1 VSAPGV
7 RAGDLLSVQG
17 LTVRFHRRRGAV
29 TAVDG
34 VSFSLRAGET
44 LGLVGESG
52 AGKSTVAFAI
62 VRLIDPPGEIA
73 SGRVEFEGRDLSRLS
88 EREMSA
94 VRGNRIG
101 MIFQDPMSTLNPM
114 CRVGDQIAEGLIV
127 HRGLSRR
134 EARARAVE
142 SLHAVGIPS
151 AAMRANAYPHQLSG
165 GMQQRVTI
173 ATAVAL
179 EPALIIADE
188 PTTALDV
195 TIQAQIL
202 DLMAGLV
209 ERRDSSLIL
218 VTHNLAVVA
227 EVADRVAVM
236 YGGRLVEMG
245 PKAGVLDQ
253 AAHPYT
259 RGLLDS
265 IPTMTKRAARLTQI
279 QGIMP
284 SPDALPSGC
293 AFRTR
298 CALCRLPECL
308 VAPPLREATPGR
320 WVACHFPLA

>member
-1 VSAPGV
+1 MSTP
-7 RAGDLLSVQG
+7 RIRMGDLLIVQG
-17 LTVRFHRRRGAV
+17 LTVRFRRRRGAL

-34 VSFSLRAGET
+34 ISFTLRAGET

-62 VRLIDPPGEIA
+62 VRLIDPPGKIV
-73 SGRVEFEGRDLSRLS
+73 SGHVEFEGRDLLALS

-101 MIFQDPMSTLNPM
+101 MIFQDPMSTLNPVY
-114 CRVGDQIAEGLIV
+114 RVGDQIAEGLIV
-127 HRGLSRR
+127 HRRLSRR

-151 AAMRANAYPHQLSG
+151 AAVRARAYPHQLSG

-173 ATAVAL
+173 AAAIAL

-202 DLMAGLV
+202 ELMAGLI
-209 ERRDSSLIL
+209 ERKDTSLIL

-236 YGGRLVEMG
+236 YGGRIVEMG
-245 PKAGVLDQ
+245 PKVAVLDQ
-253 AAHPYT
+253 AHHPYT
-259 RGLLDS
+259 RGLLES
-265 IPTMTKRAARLTQI
+265 IPSMTKRAGRLTQI
-279 QGIMP
+279 PGIMP

-298 CALCRLPECL
+298 CAFSRLPECL
-308 VAPPLREATPGR
+308 VAPPLRELAPGR
-320 WVACHFPLA
+320 LVACHFPLT